1 MTTIATSRRDYV
13 RKMSAYNTWMN
24 DKVYATAGRLPDSEI
39 VADRKA
45 FFGSIL
51 ATLNH
56 IAIADTIWLQRFAR
70 HPAGYAMLDVV
81 LELPVRSN
89 LAEQPYGDL
98 ASLREHRRF
107 LDGVIEQ
114 WVGAVTDEDLD
125 HVLTYAN
132 TKGVV
137 SSRPFFFLLMH
148 FFNHQTHHRGQV
160 TTLLM
165 QAGVDVGPT
174 DLAIIIE
181 EV

>member
-1 MTTIATSRRDYV
+1 MTIMTTGRRDYV
-13 RKMSAYNTWMN
+13 RKMAAYNSWMN
-24 DKVYATAGRLPDSEI
+24 DKLYTAAGSLPAHEI

-56 IAIADTIWLQRFAR
+56 IAVADTIWLQRFAT
-70 HPAGYAMLDVV
+70 HPAHYAMLDVV
-81 LELPVRSN
+81 RQLPIRRN

-98 ASLREHRRF
+98 ATLGQHRRF
-107 LDGVIEQ
+107 LDGVIER
-114 WVGAVTDEDLD
+114 WADAVTEDDLNQ
-125 HVLTYAN
+125 VLAYAN

-137 SSRPFFFLLMH
+137 SSKPFFFLLMH

-160 TTLLM
+160 TTLLT

-174 DLAIIIE
+174 DLSVIIE

>member
-1 MTTIATSRRDYV
+1 MTTVSTSRRDYV
-13 RKMSAYNTWMN
+13 RKMAAYNTWMN
-24 DKVYATAGRLPDSEI
+24 DKVYATAGRLPESEI

-56 IAIADTIWLQRFAR
+56 IAVADTIWLQRFAT

-81 LELPVRSN
+81 RELPLRSN
-89 LAEQPYGDL
+89 LAEQPYGNL
-98 ASLREHRRF
+98 AALAEHRRF
-107 LDGVIEQ
+107 LDGVIGH
-114 WVGAVTDEDLD
+114 WADSVADAHLD

-137 SSRPFFFLLMH
+137 SKKPFFFLVMH

-160 TTLLM
+160 TTLLT

-174 DLAIIIE
+174 DLSMIIE